1 MDEFCPGRRFL
12 VILETP
18 GQLNQG
24 GRALDVENHETQVS
38 LLQGT
43 RALSDDAE
51 VEVELQAVVI
61 GHLGCQFAQAI
72 EYSRCRR
79 LLVLI
84 LYTDAD
90 AFTKDSEQQMES
102 TMALTIC
109 ENKVPSSEL
118 ISQLTS
124 F

>member
-1 MDEFCPGRRFL
+1 MESVVGRLAAVVLPYAR
-12 VILETP
+12 
-18 GQLNQG
+18 
-24 GRALDVENHETQVS
+24 RAGHW
-38 LLQGT
+38 
-43 RALSDDAE
+43 
-51 VEVELQAVVI
+51 ELQAVVI

-84 LYTDAD
+84 LYTDA
-90 AFTKDSEQQMES
+90 FTKDSEQQMES

-109 ENKVPSSEL
+109 EKKVPSSEL

>member
-1 MDEFCPGRRFL
+1 MHSNRAQL
-12 VILETP
+12 VLILV
-18 GQLNQG
+18 
-24 GRALDVENHETQVS
+24 RHETQVS

-79 LLVLI
+79 LPVLI
-84 LYTDAD
+84 LYTSYGTYA
-90 AFTKDSEQQMES
+90 AGRG
-102 TMALTIC
+102 C
-109 ENKVPSSEL
+109 GH
-118 ISQLTS
+118 
-124 F
+124 

>member
-1 MDEFCPGRRFL
+1 MADL
-12 VILETP
+12 TP
-18 GQLNQG
+18 GVFACRL
-24 GRALDVENHETQVS
+24 AAS
-38 LLQGT
+38 C
-43 RALSDDAE
+43 LSDVNRSRDRRLYEGVRATSGFNNGTHL
-51 VEVELQAVVI
+51 EVELQAVVI

-84 LYTDAD
+84 LYTDA
-90 AFTKDSEQQMES
+90 FTKDSEQQVES

-109 ENKVPSSEL
+109 EKKVPSSEL

>member
-1 MDEFCPGRRFL
+1 MVQRWRREVLLRRGRYL
-12 VILETP
+12 VNCSVQP
-18 GQLNQG
+18 
-24 GRALDVENHETQVS
+24 HETQVS

-84 LYTDAD
+84 LYTDA
-90 AFTKDSEQQMES
+90 FTKDSEQQMES

-109 ENKVPSSEL
+109 KNKVPSSEL